1 MTNQERVVRLRAI
14 CRGILRGE
22 SLELIAVKVGLT
34 HKSLKDWMH
43 SSRDARFLIVPQD
56 FKGNRSNERTA
67 RAHKYIH
74 GEGKPREQKTCT
86 RVLGREF
93 GKTVYCG
100 SPTSRNR
107 CIPCE
112 AALNYRHISAS
123 EGQRYVAMSRGQ
135 RIPEDAA

>member
-1 MTNQERVVRLRAI
+1 MTKQEKVMRLRTI

-34 HKSLKDWMH
+34 QKGLKDWMY

-56 FKGNRSNERTA
+56 FKGNRNNERTA

-86 RVLGREF
+86 RVFGRED
-93 GKTVYCG
+93 GKTIYCG
-100 SPTSRNR
+100 KPTSRNR
-107 CIPCE
+107 CVACE
-112 AALNYRHISAS
+112 VALNYRHIPQAD
-123 EGQRYVAMSRGQ
+123 GHRFVSRERGL
-135 RIPEDAA
+135 